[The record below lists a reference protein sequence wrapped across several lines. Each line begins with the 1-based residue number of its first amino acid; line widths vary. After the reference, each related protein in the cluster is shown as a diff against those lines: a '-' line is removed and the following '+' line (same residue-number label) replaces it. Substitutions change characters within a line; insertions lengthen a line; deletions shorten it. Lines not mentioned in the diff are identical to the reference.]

1 MRQNNTHNVV
11 VEIKD
16 KVHIYKEQL
25 KKQSITYLDDFLLS
39 NVVFLEIDTNTLTK
53 LKNNQD
59 LNVRLQQTAKNWYKS

>member
-1 MRQNNTHNVV
+1 MPQNSTHKVV

-25 KKQSITYLDDFLLS
+25 KKQSITYLDDFLLN
-39 NVVFLEIDTNTLTK
+39 NVVFLEIDTTTLTK

-59 LNVRLQQTAKNWYKS
+59 LNVKLQQTAKLM

>member
-1 MRQNNTHNVV
+1 MHQNNTHNVV

-59 LNVRLQQTAKNWYKS
+59 LNVRLQQTAKLM

>member
-1 MRQNNTHNVV
+1 MSQNNTHNVV

-16 KVHIYKEQL
+16 KVNIYKEQL
-25 KKQSITYLDDFLLS
+25 KKQSITYLEDFLLN

-59 LNVRLQQTAKNWYKS
+59 LKVKSQQTAKLM

>member
-1 MRQNNTHNVV
+1 MSQNNTYNVV

-25 KKQSITYLDDFLLS
+25 KKQSITYLDDFLLD
-39 NVVFLEIDTNTLTK
+39 NVVFLQIDTTTLTK

-59 LNVRLQQTAKNWYKS
+59 LNIKSQKTAELM

>member
-1 MRQNNTHNVV
+1 MRQNNSHNVV
-11 VEIKD
+11 VEIKN

-59 LNVRLQQTAKNWYKS
+59 LNVRLQQTAKLM

>member
-59 LNVRLQQTAKNWYKS
+59 LNVRLQQTAKLM

>member
-1 MRQNNTHNVV
+1 MWLLKSKTKFTF
-11 VEIKD
+11 IKSN
-16 KVHIYKEQL
+16 YKEQL

-59 LNVRLQQTAKNWYKS
+59 LNVRLQQTAKLM

>member
-1 MRQNNTHNVV
+1 MSQNNTHNVV
-11 VEIKD
+11 IEIKD

-25 KKQSITYLDDFLLS
+25 KKQSITYLDDFLLN

-59 LNVRLQQTAKNWYKS
+59 LNVRSQQTAKLM

>member
-1 MRQNNTHNVV
+1 MRQNNSHNVV
-11 VEIKD
+11 VEIKN

-53 LKNNQD
+53 LKNNQN
-59 LNVRLQQTAKNWYKS
+59 LNVRLQQTAKLM